1 MAVELYF
8 LVVLSI
14 NVSRHNPLESVPFH
28 LRNSKNSIV
37 YIKAQKE
44 RVFRRIVECLPPQ
57 HHAETTFKSMLNND
71 MRVGLR

>member
-1 MAVELYF
+1 M
-8 LVVLSI
+8 SI
-14 NVSRHNPLESVPFH
+14 DTTHKELESVPFH
-28 LRNSKNSIV
+28 LRNSKNSYVV

>member
-1 MAVELYF
+1 MSKETT
-8 LVVLSI
+8 
-14 NVSRHNPLESVPFH
+14 HKELESVPFQ
-28 LRNSKNSIV
+28 LRNSKNSNV
-37 YIKAQKE
+37 YIKVEKE